1 MDSSGSSI
9 TIQKNGFYSGKLAS
23 ANLTSTGTRLAF
35 LTNQTTDGYT
45 FTISNLRYSR
55 IARDGFVETLYDQSG
70 NSRDASQGT
79 AASQPFIVQNG
90 GQVKMQS
97 LASVNFAGRGSAS
110 ARGLVTDY
118 DISSDGSLTDYSI
131 YAAFDAVSINTRGV
145 LISSGKAIV
154 GSTAYGGF
162 DVSMNSSGGRIEIKH
177 QTNGNASLSTVRP
190 IETFVKA
197 DDYKILRINYN
208 SSSLLSKFV
217 NITSGSLAEN
227 TSPILPKARTSV
239 YADAK
244 FLKIGAGFTFQYVD
258 SWQGLISEV
267 IMFEDDIRSDNDD
280 IVNNLTNFYGQ
291 PSSTP

>member
-1 MDSSGSSI
+1 
-9 TIQKNGFYSGKLAS
+9 
-23 ANLTSTGTRLAF
+23 
-35 LTNQTTDGYT
+35 
-45 FTISNLRYSR
+45 
-55 IARDGFVETLYDQSG
+55 
-70 NSRDASQGT
+70 
-79 AASQPFIVQNG
+79 
-90 GQVKMQS
+90 
-97 LASVNFAGRGSAS
+97 
-110 ARGLVTDY
+110 
-118 DISSDGSLTDYSI
+118 
-131 YAAFDAVSINTRGV
+131 
-145 LISSGKAIV
+145 
-154 GSTAYGGF
+154 
-162 DVSMNSSGGRIEIKH
+162 MNSSGGRIEIKH